1 MAKAPGTPMGQHT
14 VSKFLLKRF
23 ADKGDVAVFDRRDG
37 RRQRRSFGSGIFET
51 TFDAHDP
58 TRSEAMWGSVETQA
72 GITIRRLESGLPLK
86 SDDGQTLRDLMAV
99 HWARSRAIMTAR
111 DAITEGIVEDSKR
124 KTLEARPHLL
134 VQAYLTEVGLI
145 PTTKDQ
151 LEWINDLVH
160 GRVVAAGADQWHSE
174 RNVVNLD
181 EARKMFAR
189 SAIQVGFTPPGSEL
203 VIGDA
208 PVLVMKEGDPGVGP
222 HHGVALGDASQ
233 IVMPITPRILLA
245 LGPTAS
251 VVTMTPDVVRWY
263 NDRQWDGYQKWI
275 VARPGGSQETR
286 MRLEETLERMR
297 RARTL
302 SP

>member
-1 MAKAPGTPMGQHT
+1 MTPMCAYPRAPPPPKANET
-14 VSKFLLKRF
+14 VGAGEESVLTSVSPPRHIVRDPVSVPQGT
-23 ADKGDVAVFDRRDG
+23 ADIRAGLRDEGRPQAV
-37 RRQRRSFGSGIFET
+37 
-51 TFDAHDP
+51 
-58 TRSEAMWGSVETQA
+58 
-72 GITIRRLESGLPLK
+72 ESGLPLK
-86 SDDGQTLRDLMAV
+86 SDDEQTLRDLMAV

-145 PTTKDQ
+145 PTTSAQ

-160 GRVVAAGADQWHSE
+160 GRVVAAGEDQWHSE
-174 RNVVNLD
+174 RNVVNLG

-203 VIGDA
+203 VLGDA
-208 PVLVMKEGDPGVGP
+208 PVLVMKDGDPGVGP
-222 HHGVALGDASQ
+222 PRRGARRRQPNRHADHPTDLACTRPHRVGRDDDTRCRALVQRPAMGRIPEIDRGASRGQPGDPHA
-233 IVMPITPRILLA
+233 
-245 LGPTAS
+245 
-251 VVTMTPDVVRWY
+251 
-263 NDRQWDGYQKWI
+263 
-275 VARPGGSQETR
+275 ARRDT
-286 MRLEETLERMR
+286 ERMR